1 MHKSSARHIRVRM
14 PDSDN
19 FSLSG
24 LLEELELEIEDRE
37 KSLDQKRTALQTE
50 KSANEPVDAV
60 IPPSTAT
67 DDWQF
72 MGLLEGLE
80 GSSTAETS
88 MSRSNRQSLEGMKRE
103 TRQTAIQVP
112 RPWPADCQLVAF
124 TSLASDANSAYRS
137 YMEDGSISLHP
148 FEQGSGSSSDRWGF
162 FAVYDGHG
170 GREAV
175 DYCEMRL
182 HEQVALEMKTSSPL
196 DALQTAFQKID
207 SQLGMYGAWNHGT
220 TATVVLVQATK
231 AGRSLHIAHVGD
243 SRAVLIENIG
253 CCRSLTKDHRP
264 TDPDEAKRVT
274 KGGGIVSGGRVGGDL
289 AISRSLGDHRLKG
302 KGLSCTPDLSTVS
315 VASGHALIVATD
327 GLWDVVSD
335 EDACRI
341 VERSVEQ
348 AAGAHK
354 NPPDV
359 SEWLQQHA
367 SQELVDEAKRLGSR
381 DNVLVLTLF
390 F

>member
-1 MHKSSARHIRVRM
+1 MKS
-14 PDSDN
+14 
-19 FSLSG
+19 L
-24 LLEELELEIEDRE
+24 
-37 KSLDQKRTALQTE
+37 LDQKRTALQTE

-367 SQELVDEAKRLGSR
+367 SQKLVDEAKRLGSR

>member
-1 MHKSSARHIRVRM
+1 M

-37 KSLDQKRTALQTE
+37 KSKPKQSSAAEKPADEGLQGPE
-50 KSANEPVDAV
+50 AERGVH
-60 IPPSTAT
+60 

-80 GSSTAETS
+80 GSAQNNS
-88 MSRSNRQSLEGMKRE
+88 MSQFRPKDKSQGVKRE
-103 TRQTAIQVP
+103 AIQVP
-112 RPWPADCQLVAF
+112 RPWFVEGSLAF

-137 YMEDGSISLHP
+137 YMEDGSLVLQP
-148 FEQGSGSSSDRWGF
+148 FEPGSGGDRWGF

-182 HEQVALEMKTSSPL
+182 HQQVALEMKTSTAS
-196 DALQTAFQKID
+196 DALRTAFLKID

-220 TATVVLVQATK
+220 TATVVLVQGSKTA
-231 AGRSLHIAHVGD
+231 RSLYVAHVGD

-253 CCRSLTKDHRP
+253 CPRSLTKDHRP
-264 TDPDEAKRVT
+264 TDSEEAKQVT
-274 KGGGIVSGGRVGGDL
+274 DGGGIVSGGRVGGDL

-302 KGLSCTPDLSTVS
+302 KGLSCNPDLCTAS
-315 VASGHALIVATD
+315 VAAGHVLIVATD

-341 VERSVEQ
+341 VEKSVEQ
-348 AAGAHK
+348 AAEAHSK
-354 NPPDV
+354 SPA
-359 SEWLQQHA
+359 EIATWLQNRT

-381 DNVLVLTLF
+381 DNILVLTLF

>member
-1 MHKSSARHIRVRM
+1 M

-37 KSLDQKRTALQTE
+37 KSSDRPRGTALQVDKLPDE
-50 KSANEPVDAV
+50 KLDAAL
-60 IPPSTAT
+60 PAGPG

-72 MGLLEGLE
+72 MGLLEGLQ
-80 GSSTAETS
+80 GSAQNSS
-88 MSRSNRQSLEGMKRE
+88 MSQFRLKDKGPGVKRE
-103 TRQTAIQVP
+103 AAIQVP
-112 RPWPADCQLVAF
+112 RPWPTAQDKLVAF

-137 YMEDGSISLHP
+137 YMEDGSLVLEP
-148 FEQGSGSSSDRWGF
+148 FEPGRDASDRWGF

-182 HEQVALEMKTSSPL
+182 HEQVALEMKTSNAP
-196 DALQTAFQKID
+196 DALQTAFLKID

-220 TATVVLVQATK
+220 TATVVLVQDTK
-231 AGRSLHIAHVGD
+231 GTRSIHVAHVGD

-253 CCRSLTKDHRP
+253 CPRSLTKDHRP
-264 TDPDEAKRVT
+264 TDPEESRRVID
-274 KGGGIVSGGRVGGDL
+274 GGGIVSGGRVGGDL

-302 KGLSCTPDLSTVS
+302 KGLSCTPDLCTVG
-315 VASGHALIVATD
+315 VAGGHILIIATD
-327 GLWDVVSD
+327 GLWDVIRD
-335 EDACRI
+335 EDACKI
-341 VERSVEQ
+341 IERSVEE
-348 AAGAHK
+348 AAEANVK
-354 NPPDV
+354 P
-359 SEWLQQHA
+359 SEISGWLQKRA

-381 DNVLVLTLF
+381 DNILVLTLF